1 MLTLR
6 GSVGGIIYHDSIRL
20 HLGGHIHN
28 NPIEKL
34 SLKLGKPARKLWLFV
49 AAPVQIGSRRERSE
63 LHLHEV
69 HVHALG
75 EWVLRALDTYVPDLV
90 AVSLSF

>member
-6 GSVGGIIYHDSIRL
+6 SVGGIIYHDSIRL

-34 SLKLGKPARKLWLFV
+34 SLKLGKPARKLWLVV

-69 HVHALG
+69 HALG
-75 EWVLRALDTYVPDLV
+75 EWVLRALDTYVPDSV